1 MFPCTYAPVTVG
13 PLTSVVLGGVSL
25 APGDSQAPRCPQI
38 VIAPW
43 CCSDVRGIVAG
54 VDDDAQVT
62 LTALLRDQAGV
73 VSRSQA
79 LATGAAEN
87 DVRRLLRRREWVLV
101 HPGVYVDHTGEL
113 TWLQRAW
120 AAVLFAWP
128 AALSHES
135 ALRAADGP
143 GSGKQDLVHVAVGRD
158 RRVAAPAG
166 IRVHRTVRLG
176 DHVLWNLGPPR
187 VRYEDAALDVSLAAP
202 DDLASISVLAKAVG
216 SRRTTAERMATSL
229 TERLRTPRRGW
240 LEGVLG
246 DIASG
251 TCSVLEHGYLTRVER
266 PHGLPIAER
275 QVRLV
280 STMGVIYRD
289 ARYETFEVELDGRL
303 HTDTEQRDRD
313 LDRDLDAAVDGRS
326 TVRLGYGQVFSRPCA
341 TAGRVAALLRA
352 HGWDGEV
359 QTCGEACPARRSL
372 AVTR

>member
-1 MFPCTYAPVTVG
+1 M
-13 PLTSVVLGGVSL
+13 
-25 APGDSQAPRCPQI
+25 
-38 VIAPW
+38 
-43 CCSDVRGIVAG
+43 RGIVAG